1 MKKIASILAVLIFLV
16 LSGCAPTM
24 EVEREKDAIQA
35 MAEEFVR
42 AINEGDAETLVALF
56 TDDAVRM
63 PPNEPAVTGKE
74 ALEAQY
80 RAEFAQF
87 DIDLNWTLEEIVV
100 VGEWA
105 YYRAG
110 YTVSVTPRAGGESAR
125 EIGKIL
131 DILERGSGG
140 SWKIARHIW
149 NLDSPPTPQKT

>member
-1 MKKIASILAVLIFLV
+1 MKKIVSILAVLIFLV
-16 LSGCAPTM
+16 LSGCALKM
-24 EVEREKDAIQA
+24 EVEKEEDAIRS

-42 AINEGDAETLVALF
+42 AINEGDAETLAALF

-63 PPNEPAVTGKE
+63 PPNEPAATGKE

-87 DIDLNWTLEEIVV
+87 DIDLDWTLEEIVV
-100 VGEWA
+100 AGEWA

-110 YTVSVTPRAGGESAR
+110 YTVSVTPKAGGESAQ

-149 NLDSPPTPQKT
+149 NLDTPSTPQKP